1 MTHSARGP
9 LSCGTTGS
17 RPSSILY
24 FLSAPFTS
32 LSVHSSFLYID
43 SLYRPIDFAVELD
56 FWKQSFISLDFST
69 LAIQNL
75 SVLILKKLFLGF
87 KVWRRS
93 CGWNSRQQWLLE
105 TSNNSDSAEL
115 GGRIN
120 FYNEFKNVMTIYRA
134 IWKLLKRDVC
144 PRQQLSLSALI
155 CRNRMSHYML
165 MRVPIE
171 WLRLL
176 NGRETVNARSLLNF
190 WWTRF

>member
-1 MTHSARGP
+1 MTFNVNLYNTTRFSSITNDSFGTGP
-9 LSCGTTGS
+9 VSCGTTGS

-32 LSVHSSFLYID
+32 LSVHSRFLCID
-43 SLYRPIDFAVELD
+43 SLYRPIDFAVELA

-69 LAIQNL
+69 LAIKKFIGIDTKKTL
-75 SVLILKKLFLGF
+75 PWISSLKK
-87 KVWRRS
+87 RS

-115 GGRIN
+115 GGRFN

-144 PRQQLSLSALI
+144 PRQQQSLSALI
-155 CRNRMSHYML
+155 CRNECHSTCWC
-165 MRVPIE
+165 VSP
-171 WLRLL
+171 
-176 NGRETVNARSLLNF
+176 
-190 WWTRF
+190 